1 VYAYPIIL
9 TPATD
14 FAAEDTGYVVTCPDL
29 PELITQGEDLADAE
43 FMARDALETVIR
55 MYIEG
60 KRALPAPSPPRPG
73 EIVVLPSLEVALRAR
88 LAEAMAVRKVSQVD
102 LANRMRVDRKAIQRL
117 LDWDHRFNASQ
128 ADAALRAL
136 DYRLDV
142 RAIDVA
148 PRDAA

>member
-1 VYAYPIIL
+1 MYAYPIVL
-9 TPATD
+9 TPARD
-14 FAAEDTGYVVTCPDL
+14 FAADESGFVVTCPDL

-43 FMARDALETVIR
+43 LMARDALETVIR
-55 MYIEG
+55 MYVEDR
-60 KRALPAPSPPRPG
+60 KPLPAPSAPRPG
-73 EIVVLPSLEVALRAR
+73 EIVVQPALDVALRAR
-88 LAEAMAVRKVSQVD
+88 LAEAMAARKVGRGD
-102 LANRMRVDRKAIQRL
+102 LADRLGVDRKAVQRL
-117 LDWDHRFNASQ
+117 LDWGHRFNAVQ